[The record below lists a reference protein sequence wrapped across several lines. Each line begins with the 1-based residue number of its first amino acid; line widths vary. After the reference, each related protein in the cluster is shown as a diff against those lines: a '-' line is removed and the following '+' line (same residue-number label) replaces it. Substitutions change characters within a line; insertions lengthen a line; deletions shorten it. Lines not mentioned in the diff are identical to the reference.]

1 MARLLAR
8 LAPLALGL
16 LCAVGC
22 GSPCQDLAD
31 RICNCQPSG
40 TLRDSCK
47 SSVKNQIDAAKP
59 TSSDQSYCSDRLKT
73 CPDPESTPSQC
84 QVLETQAGKE
94 ACGLAFPE
102 TDGGVTDGGTQ

>member
-8 LAPLALGL
+8 LAPLPLALLGMI
-16 LCAVGC
+16 GC

-31 RICNCQPSG
+31 RICNCQPAG

-47 SSVKNQIDAAKP
+47 SSVKNQIGSANP
-59 TSSDQSYCSDRLKT
+59 SSSDQSTCSEKLKT

-102 TDGGVTDGGTQ
+102 ADGGVPDGGTQ